1 MRVEVIKVSE
11 LKGHSS
17 SVYCIVPGQN
27 EHHLFSGGGD
37 KVVAEWDMR
46 EGIAKGFSIKLDVQV
61 YALSHIKNA
70 QLLVIGHGRGGL
82 HVIDLQDKKEIRYL
96 TYHQDIIFDLKYSEV
111 NNTLYCACNDGSITI
126 WDVND
131 FSLIKH
137 IPICYEK
144 IRSIGLN
151 PDQSEVAF
159 ACGDGTIRIYSTKDH
174 TEKAILKGHESAVN
188 CVIYHPNK
196 NLLVTGGKDAYL
208 RFWDI
213 ERNYEEV
220 RAIPAHNFAIYSLDF
235 SPDRKYVATASRDK
249 TVKIWDAEKFEMLK
263 RIDRKEFDAHSY
275 SVNKLMWSDYNDY
288 LITTGDDR
296 KIMLWSVKE
305 ME

>member
-1 MRVEVIKVSE
+1 LKNLVSS
-11 LKGHSS
+11 LNKIGP
-17 SVYCIVPGQN
+17 IFRLI
-27 EHHLFSGGGD
+27 LFSGGGD
-37 KVVAEWDMR
+37 KVVAEWDMH
-46 EGIAKGFSIKLDVQV
+46 EGIARGFSVKIDVQV
-61 YALSHIKNA
+61 YALCYIKSA

-82 HVIDLQDKKEIRYL
+82 HIIDLKESKEIRYL

-111 NNTLYCACNDGSITI
+111 NNTLYCACNDGSISV
-126 WDVND
+126 WNVND
-131 FSLIKH
+131 FNLVKH

-144 IRSIGLN
+144 IRSISLN

-188 CVIYHPNK
+188 CVIYHPATNM
-196 NLLVTGGKDAYL
+196 LVSGGKDAHL

-213 ERNYEEV
+213 EKDYEEV

-235 SPDRKYVATASRDK
+235 SPDTKYMATASRDK
-249 TVKIWDAEKFEMLK
+249 MVKIWDADTFEMLK

-275 SVNKLMWSDYNDY
+275 SVNKLIWSDYKDY

-296 KIMLWSVKE
+296 KIMLWSVNPLLGVA
-305 ME
+305 